1 LSKTGQE
8 QVDWEDEQTVRLSSR
23 FEMVGSARHFVS
35 SAVRRWGLARPLDAE
50 LLTSEAV
57 TNAVEHADTDYV
69 EVSVGLAGGRVRVG
83 VRDADPTR
91 PRISLDEDREGGF
104 GLRLIQTLSRDW
116 GVAEIHNDGKRV
128 WFELELPNGDA
139 DLA

>member
-1 LSKTGQE
+1 LNKTDQE
-8 QVDWEDEQTVRLSSR
+8 QVDWEDEQTVRLSPR

-35 SAVRRWGLARPLDAE
+35 SALRRWGVAQPFEAE

-91 PRISLDEDREGGF
+91 PRISLDAGREGGF
-104 GLRLIQTLSRDW
+104 GLRLIQTLSQDW
-116 GVAEIHNDGKRV
+116 GVAEIHDDGKRV
-128 WFELELPNGDA
+128 WFELELPNGDTDPA
-139 DLA
+139 